1 MLVTGSTAAM
11 ENRMKIAKPAFG
23 LICLAILASNIV
35 TMARWSEARTPPL
48 QAAPLGRGSTSLGVP
63 SR

>member
-1 MLVTGSTAAM
+1 M
-11 ENRMKIAKPAFG
+11 NIAKPAFG

-35 TMARWSEARTPPL
+35 TMARWSEARTLPL
-48 QAAPLGRGSTSLGVP
+48 QAAPLGREPTSLGGP